1 MDFDKMTP
9 EEFFKGVA
17 QAVKGESVSPSRIGG
32 GGIGGGIGDPEK
44 FKKGMDKYIAS
55 IKATIEPQKVFKD
68 MLSGQKQALFDATE
82 ALKELDEEIEKAIDT
97 KDREALSDAKEA
109 IIKKTA
115 NQNLKASAINLGMG
129 FAKATGTIIAGVA
142 EFYKGLLTGQGGIEL
157 STDLAAKAARGT
169 GEAISTIGSTVSA
182 LGGVAM
188 MFIKNFGRVG
198 QIFTVLATLAGPL
211 IEMLGIKAAQLA
223 EEGIKLLGDELVK
236 TRENFKK
243 ITGAGALFAGGMTE
257 MRQQAG
263 AAGLTVEDF
272 GNAIKNNTASLSA
285 MGMGLAQ
292 ASKRMASITGELR
305 RTDMGKQLQKLGY
318 GMEEFASL
326 SAQTAANLN
335 ASGKLRTMSDADVAK
350 ATLAYGKDLK
360 ILQGITGED
369 AKKKMEEARTR
380 SMEADL
386 LAQAMAKGG
395 PEAMAKLQNQL
406 ATMPESMKKGYMEFV
421 STGGNAIAD
430 SATNV
435 AISQNPK
442 IMEQYRQM
450 FTTLG
455 DGSKDASAALKE
467 TGMLTA
473 NTAEYARQHAGSMQS
488 IATGARLSGNA
499 LLQGATDITNDLI
512 RAGQTIT
519 KTSVE
524 ASVVAAEKLAKS
536 TDPLTNKVSEL
547 ETATYNLKV
556 QTEQALT
563 PAIGRYATH
572 LNSMLD
578 TVENIVGKVNAAIA
592 KIDAEAAD
600 KAAEAAKGENE
611 KGGEMAGGIGL
622 GGAAAIIAAGF
633 ATALTGGLAAPI
645 AAAVIAGAGGIGG
658 LAGGFLGSKG
668 GGLLGSLFD
677 DKPAATTKPAAGTEP
692 LKKFA
697 LGGITRE
704 RAIFGEQGPEAA
716 VPLPDG
722 RTIPVTLKVDKAAPT
737 GKAAANK
744 SAGEG
749 VSNIAD
755 TMFNIAKTISPV
767 IGAVGAI
774 GKSVGSMIGEKM
786 TPGINAG
793 AKLDSVDTKNQ
804 GLFDFM
810 TKSSEDTKTT
820 TASLND
826 GISRLYTV
834 MENQTTSTA
843 SAEKSMQELVGL
855 VRAQLSK
862 HDDMINEL
870 RNNVSVNQRI
880 LTNSYS

>member
-1 MDFDKMTP
+1 MTP

-17 QAVKGESVSPSRIGG
+17 QAVKGESTGPSRISG

-44 FKKGMDKYIAS
+44 FKKGMEKYIAS
-55 IKATIEPQKVFKD
+55 IKSTLEPQKVFKD
-68 MLSGQKQALFDATE
+68 MLSGQKQAIFDATE
-82 ALKELDEEIEKAIDT
+82 AIKDLDEQLENSTDAEDKRTLQRAKNEIIT
-97 KDREALSDAKEA
+97 K
-109 IIKKTA
+109 TT
-115 NQNLKASAINLGMG
+115 NQNLRASAINLGMG
-129 FAKATGTIIAGVA
+129 FASAAGTIVSGVA
-142 EFYKGLLTGQGGIEL
+142 AFAKGLLSNQGGVEL
-157 STDLAAKAARGT
+157 ATGLAATSARAT
-169 GEAISTIGSTVSA
+169 GEAVSSVGSTMSA
-182 LGGVAM
+182 FGGIAAN
-188 MFIKNFGRVG
+188 FITKMGTVG
-198 QIFTVLATLAGPL
+198 KVFTVLAMLAGPI
-211 IEMLGIKAAQLA
+211 IELLGIKAAQLA
-223 EEGIKLLGDELVK
+223 EEGIKILGEELVK

-285 MGMGLAQ
+285 MGLGMAQ
-292 ASKRMASITGELR
+292 ASKRMAGITGELR
-305 RTDMGKQLQKLGY
+305 RTDMGKQLQNLGY

-335 ASGKLRTMSDADVAK
+335 ASGKLRSMSDADVAK

-395 PEAMAKLQNQL
+395 PEAMEKLRNQL

-455 DGSKDASAALKE
+455 DGSKDATAALKE
-467 TGMLTA
+467 TGTLTA
-473 NTAEYARQHAGSMQS
+473 ATAEYARQHAGSMQS

-524 ASVVAAEKLAKS
+524 ASATAAEKLAK
-536 TDPLTNKVSEL
+536 TADPLTNKVGEL

-556 QTEQALT
+556 AVEQKVTPLLT
-563 PAIGRYATH
+563 SYAGH
-572 LNSMLD
+572 LNSMLESVD
-578 TVENIVGKVNAAIA
+578 KIVEKINAAMD
-592 KIDAEAAD
+592 KIKADAVE
-600 KAAEAAKGENE
+600 KAKGENE
-611 KGGEMAGGIGL
+611 KTGEKWGGLLAGIGGSIAGALAGAGL
-622 GGAAAIIAAGF
+622 GTIIAA
-633 ATALTGGLAAPI
+633 ALAPVTGGLSLLIPPLI
-645 AAAVIAGAGGIGG
+645 VAVSGLVGMFSGGAIGDWIG
-658 LAGGFLGSKG
+658 TKVGGFLGSM
-668 GGLLGSLFD
+668 FD
-677 DKPAATTKPAAGTEP
+677 DKKKPAAGAAP
-692 LKKFA
+692 PAPAAPVKKFA

-704 RAIFGEQGPEAA
+704 RAIFGEAGPEAA

-722 RTIPVTLKVDKAAPT
+722 RTIPVTLKIKDTKDPQSVKSMM
-737 GKAAANK
+737 ANMQK
-744 SAGEG
+744 KTDFGSSYNIGE
-749 VSNIAD
+749 
-755 TMFNIAKTISPV
+755 KLSPV
-767 IGAVGAI
+767 I
-774 GKSVGSMIGEKM
+774 
-786 TPGINAG
+786 NAST
-793 AKLDSVDTKNQ
+793 KLDTVDTKNQ
-804 GLFDFM
+804 GLFDFI
-810 TKSSEDTKTT
+810 TKSSEDTKST

-826 GISRLYTV
+826 GITRLYTI
-834 MENQTTSTA
+834 MENQTTSTTN
-843 SAEKSMQELVGL
+843 AEKSMQEMVGL
-855 VRAQLSK
+855 IRAQLSK

-870 RNNVSVNQRI
+870 RNNVSVNQKI

>member
-1 MDFDKMTP
+1 MADNPFSNMSED
-9 EEFFKGVA
+9 EFFKKMA
-17 QAVKGESVSPSRIGG
+17 QAVKGESTGASKIAGG
-32 GGIGGGIGDPEK
+32 NVGVGIGDPKK
-44 FKKGMDKYIAS
+44 FKEGMDKYLAS
-55 IKATIEPQKVFKD
+55 IKATLEPQKVFKD
-68 MLSGQKQALFDATE
+68 MMTGHNQAIFDATDAIKDLDKALEE
-82 ALKELDEEIEKAIDT
+82 ATDTTEIETIQQAKDAVIRKAT
-97 KDREALSDAKEA
+97 
-109 IIKKTA
+109 
-115 NQNLKASAINLGMG
+115 NQNLKASAVNLGIG
-129 FAKATGTIIAGVA
+129 FAKASGTLISGVA
-142 EFYKGLLTGQGGIEL
+142 EFAKGLLSNQGGVEL
-157 STDLAAKAARGT
+157 ATNLAAKSARAT
-169 GEAISTIGSTVSA
+169 GEAVSSVGSVISGLGTLVSILPVGRA
-182 LGGVAM
+182 LKIAL
-188 MFIKNFGRVG
+188 
-198 QIFTVLATLAGPL
+198 TVLTAVLGPL
-211 IEMLGIKAAQLA
+211 IEMLGGKAAQLA
-223 EEGIKLLGDELVK
+223 EEGIKILGEELVK

-263 AAGLTVEDF
+263 RAGLTVEDF

-285 MGMGLAQ
+285 MGMGMAQ
-292 ASKRMASITGELR
+292 ASKRMAGITGELR
-305 RTDMGKQLQKLGY
+305 RSDMGKQLQNLGY

-335 ASGKLRTMSDADVAK
+335 SSGKLRTMSDAEVAK

-395 PEAMAKLQNQL
+395 PEAMEKLRNQL

-499 LLQGATDITNDLI
+499 LLQGATDIANSLI
-512 RAGQTIT
+512 LVNQTVT
-519 KTSVE
+519 KNSVD

-536 TDPLTNKVSEL
+536 TDPLTNKVNDL
-547 ETATYNLKV
+547 ETATYDLKV
-556 QTEQALT
+556 AVEQKIT
-563 PAIGRYATH
+563 PLLGTYATH
-572 LNSMLD
+572 LKSMLS
-578 TVENIVGKVNAAIA
+578 TVGDIVEKINAAMDKMDVDAAA
-592 KIDAEAAD
+592 K
-600 KAAEAAKGENE
+600 AKGENE
-611 KGGEMAGGIGL
+611 KTGETAGMVGGTVLLGAIGGIFGGPVGAAI
-622 GGAAAIIAAGF
+622 GGA
-633 ATALTGGLAAPI
+633 L
-645 AAAVIAGAGGIGG
+645 
-658 LAGGFLGSKG
+658 GGFLGEKL
-668 GGLLGSLFD
+668 GGLIGSLFD
-677 DKPAATTKPAAGTEP
+677 DKKPAAATPRIPTEP
-692 LKKFA
+692 AKKFA
-697 LGGITRE
+697 LGGVTRE
-704 RAIFGEQGPEAA
+704 KAIFGEQGPEAA

-722 RTIPVTLKVDKAAPT
+722 RTIPVTLKMDKASPVT
-737 GKAAANK
+737 PSGKAAANK

-774 GKSVGSMIGEKM
+774 GKSVSGMITEQM

-793 AKLDSVDTKNQ
+793 AKLDPVTDKNQ
-804 GLFDFM
+804 GLFDFI
-810 TKSSEDTKTT
+810 TKNSEDTKTT

-826 GISRLYTV
+826 GLTKLYTV
-834 MENQTTSTA
+834 MENQKTSTA
-843 SAEKSMQELVGL
+843 STDQNMKELVSL

-870 RNNVSVNQRI
+870 RNNASINQRI

>member
-17 QAVKGESVSPSRIGG
+17 QAVKGESTGPSRVSG

-44 FKKGMDKYIAS
+44 FKKGMEKYIAS
-55 IKATIEPQKVFKD
+55 IKSTLEPQKVFKD
-68 MLSGQKQALFDATE
+68 MLSGQKQAIFDATE
-82 ALKELDEEIEKAIDT
+82 AIKDLDEQLENSTDAEDKRTLQRAKNEII
-97 KDREALSDAKEA
+97 S
-109 IIKKTA
+109 KTT
-115 NQNLKASAINLGMG
+115 NQNLRASAINLGMG
-129 FAKATGTIIAGVA
+129 FASAAGTIISGVA
-142 EFYKGLLTGQGGIEL
+142 EFAKGLLSNQGGVEL
-157 STDLAAKAARGT
+157 ATGLAATSAKAT
-169 GEAISTIGSTVSA
+169 GEAVSSVGSTISA
-182 LGGVAM
+182 LGGIAM

-198 QIFTVLATLAGPL
+198 QIFTALAVLAGPI
-211 IEMLGIKAAQLA
+211 IELLGIKAAQLA
-223 EEGIKLLGDELVK
+223 EEGIKILGEELVK

-292 ASKRMASITGELR
+292 ASKRMAGITGELR
-305 RTDMGKQLQKLGY
+305 RSDMGKQLQNLGY

-335 ASGKLRTMSDADVAK
+335 TSGKLRSMSDADVAK

-395 PEAMAKLQNQL
+395 PEAMEKLRNQL

-455 DGSKDASAALKE
+455 DGSKDATAALKE
-467 TGMLTA
+467 TGTLTA
-473 NTAEYARQHAGSMQS
+473 ATAEYARQHAGSMQS

-499 LLQGATDITNDLI
+499 LLQGATDIANSLI
-512 RAGQTIT
+512 LVNQTVT
-519 KTSVE
+519 KNSVD
-524 ASVVAAEKLAKS
+524 ASVTAAEKLATS
-536 TDPLTNKVSEL
+536 TDPLLKSVNSL
-547 ETATYNLKV
+547 ETATYNMKV
-556 QTEQALT
+556 QVEQAVT
-563 PAIGRYATH
+563 PALGKYATH
-572 LNSMLD
+572 LNSMLE
-578 TVENIVGKVNAAIA
+578 TVESIVGKINAAMD
-592 KIDAEAAD
+592 KMNVEATE
-600 KAAEAAKGENE
+600 KAKGENE
-611 KGGEMAGGIGL
+611 KGGELAGGLAL
-622 GGAAAIIAAGF
+622 GGAASIIGAGIGTVLLPGIGTAIGAALGG
-633 ATALTGGLAAPI
+633 LVGGWLGKTGGGMF
-645 AAAVIAGAGGIGG
+645 GA
-658 LAGGFLGSKG
+658 
-668 GGLLGSLFD
+668 LFD
-677 DKPAATTKPAAGTEP
+677 DKKPAAKPAAGTEP

-722 RTIPVTLKVDKAAPT
+722 RTIPVTLKMKPDAVAPS

-744 SAGEG
+744 SAGNSITG
-749 VSNIAD
+749 VAD
-755 TMFNIAKTISPV
+755 SMFNIAKSISPV

-774 GKSVGSMIGEKM
+774 GKSVGSMISEKM
-786 TPGINAG
+786 SPGINAS

-804 GLFDFM
+804 GLFDFI
-810 TKSSEDTKTT
+810 TKSSEDTKST

-826 GISRLYTV
+826 GITRLYTI
-834 MENQTTSTA
+834 MENQTTSTTN
-843 SAEKSMQELVGL
+843 AEKSMQEMVGL
-855 VRAQLSK
+855 IRAQLSK

-870 RNNVSVNQRI
+870 RNNVSVNQKI